1 MPIQKLSTQNNGW
14 IKKEAKIFRRN
25 SVISQILHWLDQ
37 VWYWCIKSSIKSQ
50 ELNPSVI
57 IGLWPKK
64 SKFPNIKLLS
74 IVQLHSS
81 STLWMVFK
89 KFVTQQGLLDPCN
102 LAYLH
107 MYQLLYQVLSYFS
120 WMLFTKNM
128 FTYLKVEIWIQ
139 LLQPNTLLNSF
150 CINASLIMQI
160 NANCKTTLPWGNTK
174 IMWLNK

>member
-1 MPIQKLSTQNNGW
+1 M
-14 IKKEAKIFRRN
+14 
-25 SVISQILHWLDQ
+25 
-37 VWYWCIKSSIKSQ
+37 KSSQ
-50 ELNPSVI
+50 EQAG
-57 IGLWPKK
+57 IGIYFLASIGNFLSNFHNKK
-64 SKFPNIKLLS
+64 NIS
-74 IVQLHSS
+74 RLHTS

-150 CINASLIMQI
+150 CINSALIMQI
-160 NANCKTTLPWGNTK
+160 NANWKITLPWGNMK